1 MVTKNGKMIV
11 LCRTICVVQLSH
23 NDVCNRYDS
32 TERKVEQCV
41 MLLQDM
47 SPTYT
52 KRYKLLMETSTE
64 AVGLLLADMNGAVGV
79 ELCEM

>member
-1 MVTKNGKMIV
+1 MVTKNVKMIV
-11 LCRTICVVQLSH
+11 LCRTIRVVQLSH

-52 KRYKLLMETSTE
+52 KRYNLLMEKSTE

>member
-1 MVTKNGKMIV
+1 
-11 LCRTICVVQLSH
+11 
-23 NDVCNRYDS
+23 
-32 TERKVEQCV
+32 

-52 KRYKLLMETSTE
+52 KRYNLLMETSTE
-64 AVGLLLADMNGAVGV
+64 AVGLLLADINGAVGV